1 MKYIFLTTIILFSFA
16 ANAQNTSSKD
26 TSYKLKALDNST
38 CLVWVDGDQNHFGI
52 SINPKV
58 SGIQFLSIYLGC
70 KCLRARSARKPTGLG
85 RSGLMVTATTPPTL
99 SGSYTLQLSN
109 DTYLFTGLIDL
120 G

>member
-85 RSGLMVTATTPPTL
+85 RSGYLPLTL
-99 SGSYTLQLSN
+99 SGSYTLLLSD